1 MLGLGWLGMLA
12 GLASTAT
19 AQVIL
24 IDRRPDMPI
33 GRSYEVKAVSLDAR
47 VRDQVAE
54 VRVAQTFHNPGSTQL
69 EAEYLFPIP
78 EDAAIQDLVLLADG
92 KELPGKLLS
101 KEEARSIYEGIVRSK
116 KDPALLEYMGRGLY
130 RTSVFPIPPGADRQ
144 VTLRYTQLLKREG
157 NAVELSYPFG
167 AQKFTAKPIER
178 LEFRARIEN
187 ASEIK
192 GLYSPS
198 HDVEVKRQGDHEAE
212 VTFVQRD
219 VIPRNDFR
227 LLMTLEDGDVG
238 ASVVSYRPSAG
249 EDGYFLLLASPKV
262 ERPKDRKAPPKTVLF
277 VLDRSGSMSGKKIE
291 QAKASLAFVLQ
302 NLREDDLFNII
313 VYDDRVETFKPE
325 LQRYNSDSRKEA
337 LRYVE
342 NLRPGGS
349 TNIDEALQEAMAQLK
364 DRERPSYVLFLTDGL
379 PTVGETNEQ
388 KIAAHAKAA
397 NDHGA
402 RLFSFG
408 VGHDV
413 NARLLDRLSGGNGGA
428 SEYVAPDE
436 DIEAKVAR
444 FFAKLTSPVLAGLR
458 IDVDDSDV
466 NRTYPRA
473 LPDLFEGGQLVWVGR
488 YRESGRATV
497 TLKGRVGDETRTIT
511 AKVDLADPG
520 EGRRHA
526 YLPRLWATRRIGDL
540 IDQIDLHGPNRE
552 LTDELVALS
561 KEHGILTPYTSFLAD
576 ERTDLHAGV
585 QLRGRAEES
594 LRRLS
599 EAESGALGV
608 GQRKAKQRYLY
619 ADRAQTPEA
628 LAAAPAAAD
637 PAVASAGR
645 PLSAGQ
651 PARPGVA
658 PSGRM
663 MGRGLGGYGGM
674 GAGGPAPGAVS
685 TYAAAPVASA
695 PAPGQLAV
703 ARDAEGREQAVGTVR
718 QVGAKTFY
726 LRNGTWVD
734 SAVTPEDE
742 KKAKAITQFSD
753 AYFALARERSSE
765 ENQYLTFRE
774 PVVVRLADGQV
785 FRIEPEAK
793 PATR

>member
-1 MLGLGWLGMLA
+1 MLGLGLLAVLG
-12 GLASTAT
+12 GLGQTAPG
-19 AQVIL
+19 QVIL
-24 IDRRPDMPI
+24 IDRRPDVPI
-33 GRSYEVKAVSLDAR
+33 ARAFEVKAVSLDAR

-101 KEEARSIYEGIVRSK
+101 KDEARRVYEDIVRSK

-144 VTLRYTQLLKREG
+144 VTLRYTQLLRRDG
-157 NAVELSYPFG
+157 NVVELSYPFG
-167 AQKFTAKPIER
+167 AQKFTAKPIDR

-187 ASEIK
+187 AGEIK
-192 GLYSPS
+192 SLYSPS
-198 HDVEVKRQGDHEAE
+198 HDVEVKRAGDHEAE
-212 VTFVQRD
+212 VSFVQRD
-219 VIPRNDFR
+219 VIPRSDFR
-227 LLMTLEDGDVG
+227 LLLTLEDGDVG
-238 ASVVSYRPSAG
+238 ATVVSYRPSAG
-249 EDGYFLLLASPKV
+249 EDGYFMLLASPKV
-262 ERPKDRKAPPKTVLF
+262 ERPKDRKAPPKTILF
-277 VLDRSGSMSGKKIE
+277 VLDRSGSMSGKKFE
-291 QAKASLAFVLQ
+291 QAKASLAFVLR

-325 LQRYNSDSRKEA
+325 LQRHDAGRRDEA

-349 TNIDEALQEAMAQLK
+349 TNIDEALREAMAQVK
-364 DRERPSYVLFLTDGL
+364 DRDRPGYVLFLTDGL
-379 PTVGETNEQ
+379 PTVGETNEG
-388 KIAAHAKAA
+388 KIAASAKEA

-428 SEYVAPDE
+428 SEYVSPDE

-444 FFAKLTSPVLAGLR
+444 FFAKLTSPVLAGLKIR
-458 IDVDDSDV
+458 VEGSDV
-466 NRTYPRA
+466 NRTYPRT

-488 YRESGRATV
+488 YRESGRATL
-497 TLKGRVGDETRTIT
+497 TLGGRVGDEARTIT
-511 AKVDLADPG
+511 AKADLADPG
-520 EGRRHA
+520 EGHRHA
-526 YLPRLWATRRIGDL
+526 YLARLWATRRIGDL
-540 IDQIDLHGPNRE
+540 IDQIDLQGANRE

-576 ERTDLHAGV
+576 ERTNLGAAV
-585 QLRGRAEES
+585 ELRGRAEES

-608 GQRKAKQRYLY
+608 GQRAAKQDYLY
-619 ADRAQTPEA
+619 AERAKSADA
-628 LAAAPAAAD
+628 LPAAAPASTAPEPGMAA
-637 PAVASAGR
+637 AYAGR
-645 PLSAGQ
+645 PIGRAMPV
-651 PARPGVA
+651 PARPGLARSSGGAA
-658 PSGRM
+658 PAGF
-663 MGRGLGGYGGM
+663 GGM
-674 GAGGPAPGAVS
+674 AGAGPAGGVVS
-685 TYAAAPVASA
+685 NFALA
-695 PAPGQLAV
+695 PAPGQVAI
-703 ARDAEGREQAVGTVR
+703 ARDAEGREGAVGTVR
-718 QVGAKTFY
+718 QVGTKTFY
-726 LRNGTWVD
+726 LRGGTWVD

-742 KKAKAITQFSD
+742 AKATRITQFSD
-753 AYFALARERSSE
+753 AYFALARAKSSD

-774 PVVVRLADGQV
+774 PAVVRLADGAV
-785 FRIEPEAK
+785 YRVEPEAA